1 MKRPLL
7 TRKRKADGMGLTEHE
22 IRLAYQL
29 FLGRQP
35 SAQEADRML
44 DNQSSL
50 DGLRRVFLN
59 SDEFRSGMLRPGG
72 SGKSGGNPPSSK
84 RTLIH
89 LHIPKSAGSSLS
101 RLLVGETKPNERV
114 TIGDNAMAPLH
125 NMPPERLKGLKLI
138 FGHLSHGIAAQIPHR
153 CHYISVLR
161 QPGPRIL
168 SFYRYVGRTDHHPL
182 YKTVAG
188 QKMCFGDFLEFT
200 AANPKFRMEVDN
212 GQIRRLAGSMQIS
225 DLGRERALL
234 RRALHHVFAP
244 NFTYGLTD
252 HFDNFQ
258 KRLVKQG
265 VLSAQTPIREN
276 AAPEPGRLEAELDA
290 LSPAQRE
297 IYGRYIAWDSQLYDI
312 CQSVYFSNKK
322 ARKARS

>member
-1 MKRPLL
+1 M
-7 TRKRKADGMGLTEHE
+7 TRKRKADGMSLTEHE
-22 IRLAYQL
+22 IKLAYQL

-35 SAQEADRML
+35 SALEAGRML
-44 DNQSSL
+44 ANQTSL

-59 SDEFRSGMLRPGG
+59 SDEFRSGMLRPGDG
-72 SGKSGGNPPSSK
+72 GRGKGGAGVPPSR

-101 RLLVGETKPNERV
+101 RLLIGETRPNERV

-168 SFYRYVGRTDHHPL
+168 SFYRYVERTDHHPL
-182 YKTVAG
+182 YKTVTG
-188 QKMCFGDFLEFT
+188 QKMSFGDFLEFT
-200 AANPKFRMEVDN
+200 AANPQFRMEVDN
-212 GQIRRLAGSMQIS
+212 GQVRRLAGSMQIS

-252 HFDNFQ
+252 RFDNFQ

-265 VLSAQTPIREN
+265 LLSTHTPIREN
-276 AAPEPGRLEAELDA
+276 AAPEPGRLEDELDE
-290 LSPAQRE
+290 LSPTQRE
-297 IYGRYIAWDSQLYDI
+297 IYNGYIAWDNQLYDI
-312 CQSVYFSNKK
+312 CQSVYFSGKTADT
-322 ARKARS
+322 ART